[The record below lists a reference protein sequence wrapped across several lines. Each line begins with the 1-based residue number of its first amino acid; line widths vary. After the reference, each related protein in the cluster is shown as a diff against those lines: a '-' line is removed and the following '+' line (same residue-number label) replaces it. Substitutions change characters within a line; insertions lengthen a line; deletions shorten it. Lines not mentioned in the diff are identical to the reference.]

1 MMRGDGGFCLVE
13 EHEGRAVRVQNNWV
27 TYRDV
32 ISKWDFDRLFVHPL
46 CILMQDASWPCLVD

>member
-13 EHEGRAVRVQNNWV
+13 EHEGRAVRAQNNWV

-46 CILMQDASWPCLVD
+46 CILMQDAS